1 MDLRKSKTSI
11 SWGIFANYFRIAI
24 LLLLSLFYPPFL
36 LSQVHKVDNGIL
48 AFAISL
54 LQVVTLVSFGVE
66 NSYVR
71 FATKKEKEKGGEGLS
86 KINGSYLVLFSL
98 VSVLILAIGT
108 LLAFLYREGVL
119 RIEEIPSSS
128 FELVFWV
135 ILITTFSTAINFFFS
150 LFMWFEI
157 YRSRFL
163 LHQSALLLMKVLTIG
178 SACLS
183 LFLGGGILWV
193 SLVTL
198 IVEILYGLF
207 NFAFSKK
214 ALHMSISFEPIKE
227 LTKDLRDIFGF
238 SIFIFL
244 MIVVSQIENNAG
256 RIILSHTLGATSVTV
271 FSYGLEFYTYAAL
284 LSKGVSDTFS
294 PKINVLIMEG
304 ETKEAEKA
312 FLRASFLQMSILL
325 LLIGGFAIVGKDFL
339 ALWLGSGD
347 LSENELN
354 QIYFIALINLLLW
367 SIPLSQSVGVEIQR
381 ANNKHKFLS
390 LSLFVLALFSLP
402 ISLLLT
408 IYLPDGYRIYGPL
421 IGNAFFV
428 LIGYWALS
436 NVYYKKAL
444 SLPIGSYF
452 LDFGIVFAFA
462 LISALVPFLLF
473 RFISV
478 LGGLGLWANLFI
490 KGFIYLFLFLLLF
503 FLFYRKRILSF
514 RRERKRRKS
523 LEA

>member
-1 MDLRKSKTSI
+1 
-11 SWGIFANYFRIAI
+11 
-24 LLLLSLFYPPFL
+24 
-36 LSQVHKVDNGIL
+36 
-48 AFAISL
+48 
-54 LQVVTLVSFGVE
+54 
-66 NSYVR
+66 
-71 FATKKEKEKGGEGLS
+71 
-86 KINGSYLVLFSL
+86 
-98 VSVLILAIGT
+98 
-108 LLAFLYREGVL
+108 
-119 RIEEIPSSS
+119 
-128 FELVFWV
+128 
-135 ILITTFSTAINFFFS
+135 
-150 LFMWFEI
+150 
-157 YRSRFL
+157 
-163 LHQSALLLMKVLTIG
+163 
-178 SACLS
+178 
-183 LFLGGGILWV
+183 
-193 SLVTL
+193 
-198 IVEILYGLF
+198 
-207 NFAFSKK
+207 
-214 ALHMSISFEPIKE
+214 
-227 LTKDLRDIFGF
+227 
-238 SIFIFL
+238 
-244 MIVVSQIENNAG
+244 
-256 RIILSHTLGATSVTV
+256 
-271 FSYGLEFYTYAAL
+271 
-284 LSKGVSDTFS
+284 
-294 PKINVLIMEG
+294 MEG